1 MTTYKVEKISCM
13 GCVNAITRVLQQGD
27 ATARV
32 DADLTSKLIHVEA
45 SLSVEEV
52 QQRLERAGYP
62 AVLQA

>member
-1 MTTYKVEKISCM
+1 MTSYKVDKISCM
-13 GCVNAITRVLQQGD
+13 GCVKAITRVLQQAD

-32 DADLTSKLIHVEA
+32 EADLAGKLIHVEA
-45 SLSVEEV
+45 RLSVEEV